1 MGAHRSPP
9 RPVSLRP
16 LSQKQR
22 RWFWIFLTAGLVIV
36 VTGWIITIRQVTF
49 SSFPVI
55 RSQVDKG
62 LEKASSGLQE
72 VGSSVEEKQSVFSE
86 TLEDV
91 QKGYQQEKERQQ
103 QEEQTISPDSDLQEL
118 EKENL
123 Q

>member
-9 RPVSLRP
+9 APVSLRP
-16 LSQKQR
+16 MNQRQR
-22 RWFWIFLTAGLVIV
+22 RWFWIFLAVGAVIV
-36 VTGWIITIRQVTF
+36 VMGWVVTIRQVI
-49 SSFPVI
+49 SSSLPGI
-55 RSQVDKG
+55 RLQVDKG

-86 TLEDV
+86 AFEEA

-103 QEEQTISPDSDLQEL
+103 QEEQTISPDADLQEL
-118 EKENL
+118 EKENP